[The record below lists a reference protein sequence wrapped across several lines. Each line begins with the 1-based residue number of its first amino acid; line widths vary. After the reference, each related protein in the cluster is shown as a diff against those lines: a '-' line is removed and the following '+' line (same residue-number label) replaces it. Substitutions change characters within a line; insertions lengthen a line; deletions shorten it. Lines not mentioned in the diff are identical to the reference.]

1 MAALLRRYSTVN
13 RHALGENPLAR
24 RRDSILRNTEHT
36 EMEERALPS
45 SNAVSTETVGPDEAT
60 RAADNRIQFV
70 LTPRHLQLLDDL
82 CYQVRR
88 ATRYKLNR
96 SEVVRALIEQ
106 LEHKELHFKHIRSEE
121 DLREQIRKVLH

>member
-1 MAALLRRYSTVN
+1 MN

-24 RRDSILRNTEHT
+24 RRDSILRNTERLET
-36 EMEERALPS
+36 ADESFTS
-45 SNAVSTETVGPDEAT
+45 SNAVNAVSAGPVTADDGT
-60 RAADNRIQFV
+60 RAADNRVQFV

-96 SEVVRALIEQ
+96 SEIVRVLIEQ
-106 LEHKELHFKHIRSEE
+106 LANKELHLQHIRSEA
-121 DLREQIRKVLH
+121 DLQEIIREMLYS

>member
-1 MAALLRRYSTVN
+1 MN

-24 RRDSILRNTEHT
+24 RRDSILRNTERLET
-36 EMEERALPS
+36 ADESLAS
-45 SNAVSTETVGPDEAT
+45 SRAVSAGALTAEDAT
-60 RAADNRIQFV
+60 RAVDNRVQFV

-96 SEVVRALIEQ
+96 SEIVRVLIEQ
-106 LEHKELHFKHIRSEE
+106 LANKELHFQHIRSEE
-121 DLREQIRKVLH
+121 DLQEQIRDMLNS

>member
-1 MAALLRRYSTVN
+1 MN

-24 RRDSILRNTEHT
+24 RRDSILRNTERLET
-36 EMEERALPS
+36 ADDSFTS
-45 SNAVSTETVGPDEAT
+45 SNAVNTVSAGAVTADDGT
-60 RAADNRIQFV
+60 RAADNRVQFV

-96 SEVVRALIEQ
+96 SEIVRVLIEQ
-106 LEHKELHFKHIRSEE
+106 LANKELHLQHIRSEA
-121 DLREQIRKVLH
+121 DLQEIIREMMHS

>member
-1 MAALLRRYSTVN
+1 MN

-24 RRDSILRNTEHT
+24 SRDSILRNTERLET
-36 EMEERALPS
+36 ADESLAS
-45 SNAVSTETVGPDEAT
+45 SRAVSAGALTAEDAT
-60 RAADNRIQFV
+60 RAVDNRVQFV

-96 SEVVRALIEQ
+96 SEIVRVLIEQ
-106 LEHKELHFKHIRSEE
+106 LANKELHFQHIRSEE
-121 DLREQIRKVLH
+121 DLQEQIRDMLNS